1 MSEISIKIPGLKEL
15 IKFAKTKNN
24 VITYDDMNV
33 LLPEVSTN
41 PDAIDDIFIILAKHN
56 IEVVEDLT
64 AETEREI
71 ERLKL
76 EPPSDGEEGSEDT
89 IRSYLREIGKI
100 QLLQPEDEIK
110 LAQRMEHGHTMINNV
125 ILSTYL
131 AANTFI
137 NIGKSVVKGETNL
150 KTLVKVRKTEKL
162 SKYEIKKWKD
172 RIKKAI
178 EKLQKYRREAIKW
191 ENKLEQTKNAKERKL
206 FEEKIHSYLEKI
218 KDTLIENEMNRIQI
232 NKVTEIIKKYVA
244 FYEEKKMFDKEIER
258 IYKKT
263 PSQLIKL
270 EKNIIKIDIQTLKKQ
285 FKNSIKNKE
294 AILRDIEKIK
304 ENEKRLSEIRD
315 VMKVSI
321 TMMDYIAKSIKD
333 GEEVI
338 KNAKNEMVSA
348 NLRLVVSIAKKY
360 INRGLN
366 FLDLIQEGNIGLM
379 KAVEKF
385 EHKKGYKF
393 STYATWWIRQSI
405 TRAIADQSRTIRIPV
420 HMVERISKVIKTS
433 RFLLQKLNREPLP
446 EEIAKYLEWP
456 TSKVTAILKI
466 SQDPISLETPIGE
479 EDESH
484 IGDFI
489 EDKGVVSPMQSATQ
503 TLLQEQLLKVLSTL
517 SPREEKVIKL
527 RFGLEDGCERTLEEV
542 GNMFNVTRERIRQIE
557 NKAIRKLRHRTRARL
572 LKDYMDN

>member
-420 HMVERISKVIKTS
+420 HMVEQINKVIKTS

-489 EDKGVVSPMQSATQ
+489 EDKGVVSPMQFATQ